1 MNISDKDRDI
11 MMKNYELQKKI
22 LADIAHREAHDL
34 AKRLAAKAK
43 RGFMKKIF
51 AWFSRR

>member
-43 RGFMKKIF
+43 RDFMKKIF
-51 AWFSRR
+51 SWFRFR